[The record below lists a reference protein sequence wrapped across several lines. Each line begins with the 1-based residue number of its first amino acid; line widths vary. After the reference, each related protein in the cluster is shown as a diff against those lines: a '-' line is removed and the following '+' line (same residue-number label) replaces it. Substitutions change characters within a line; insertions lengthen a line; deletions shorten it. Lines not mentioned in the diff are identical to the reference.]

1 MLTKSQE
8 FKRAWLVLLAAIAG
22 AGSGVAV
29 LSAYSLGA
37 LVGPLVHAFGWS
49 RAQVTA
55 SALFMAA
62 GYLVAGGIVGG
73 FADRFGARRVA
84 LASQVLLVLGYIA
97 MSRLSGHIW
106 TFYLG
111 SFLLAVLASG
121 TLPITWTRAIAGW
134 FVKTRGLALGASL
147 LGTGAIGGLL
157 PTYVSWLIV
166 HFGWRGAFLGMAA
179 LPLIL
184 GLPLC
189 ILFFR
194 EPKEPP
200 KGEMRAELGS
210 AEPDFTFAQAVRTI
224 SFWQMSLAFF
234 IAATTVSAVLVHAI
248 PLLMDRG
255 VPAAK
260 AAAVLGLFGLAVS
273 AGRLISG
280 YFLDL
285 FGGPKVAAVIFVLS
299 GLACGLLTLSGANL
313 VLDGISIVFAG
324 LAAGAEAD
332 IAAYFTAKFFGRRH
346 YGAIY
351 GLLYALYCLGGGIG
365 PLAAGGVY
373 DLTHSYTV
381 ALLSGMGG
389 FMVAALMAGL
399 IRPPRPHSDAA
410 APPNTGHV
418 AKVAL

>member
-8 FKRAWLVLLAAIAG
+8 FKRAWPVLLASIVG

-37 LVGPLVHAFGWS
+37 FVGPLGHAFGWT
-49 RAQVTA
+49 RAEVTA

-62 GYLVAGGIVGG
+62 GYLLAGWIVGG
-73 FADRFGARRVA
+73 LADRFGARRIA

-97 MSRLSGHIW
+97 ISRIGGHIW

-121 TLPITWTRAIAGW
+121 TLPITWTRAITGW
-134 FVKTRGLALGASL
+134 FVKSRGLALGASL
-147 LGTGAIGGLL
+147 IGTGVIGGFL

-166 HFGWRGAFLGMAA
+166 HFGWRKAFLGVAA
-179 LPLIL
+179 LPLVVGI
-184 GLPLC
+184 PLC

-194 EPKEPP
+194 EPQEPA
-200 KGEMRAELGS
+200 KAAAGASLS
-210 AEPDFTFAQAVRTI
+210 STEPHFTFVQAVCTLA
-224 SFWQMSLAFF
+224 FWQMSLAFF

-255 VPAAK
+255 VTAAK

-273 AGRLISG
+273 GGRLISG

-332 IAAYFTAKFFGRRH
+332 IAAYFTSKFFGRRH

-351 GLLYALYCLGGGIG
+351 GLLYALYCLGGGVG

-381 ALLSGMGG
+381 ALLAGMGG
-389 FMVAALMAGL
+389 FIVAALMVGL
-399 IRPPRPHSDAA
+399 IKPPIPLSDAVST
-410 APPNTGHV
+410 PDSGQV
-418 AKVAL
+418 AKLAL